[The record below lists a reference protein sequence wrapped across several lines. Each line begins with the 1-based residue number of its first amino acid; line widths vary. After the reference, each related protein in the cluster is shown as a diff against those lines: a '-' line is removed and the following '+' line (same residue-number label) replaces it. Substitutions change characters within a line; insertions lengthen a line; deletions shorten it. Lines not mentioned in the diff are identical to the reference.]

1 MKYRVYIDGTAG
13 YYQIENEHTPE
24 NTTKILDS
32 LIFKEKTK
40 EKILVIECNKEDR
53 IEFPVFL
60 YLGREEDYTE
70 FREYLLSDKQQDKV
84 TKQFRKK

>member
-1 MKYRVYIDGTAG
+1 MKYKVYVNGTAG

-24 NTTKILDS
+24 NTS
-32 LIFKEKTK
+32 
-40 EKILVIECNKEDR
+40 KILVIECNKEDR

-60 YLGREEDYTE
+60 YLGREEEYTE